1 MVNWY
6 AVGLAAAL
14 VYIVPKRYF
23 IQKVLN
29 YYRFRSLNMPPKTI
43 VVLLDDIGLNYEKA
57 RLYAKKSARII
68 IGGQNRIK
76 IETARKELIRLTK
89 NKNVI
94 SIQVNRFDKNSLKTF
109 AQEVMDSEVA
119 VDAIINNTGKELA
132 DLDIIFKTQDLARE
146 RFENHCLNFLYV
158 GLPDDL

>member
-43 VVLLDDIGLNYEKA
+43 VVLLDDIGK
-57 RLYAKKSARII
+57 
-68 IGGQNRIK
+68 
-76 IETARKELIRLTK
+76 
-89 NKNVI
+89 
-94 SIQVNRFDKNSLKTF
+94 
-109 AQEVMDSEVA
+109 
-119 VDAIINNTGKELA
+119 
-132 DLDIIFKTQDLARE
+132 
-146 RFENHCLNFLYV
+146 
-158 GLPDDL
+158 P